1 MPGAA
6 TPARCALA
14 QERQRRRC
22 RHAAGTRRAH
32 GDPCR
37 YSDRLLVS
45 PSVLACSVRGCGL
58 PLTRHDRALVCSAG
72 HSFDI
77 ARSGYVNLL
86 QPQDRRSLVAGDS
99 RAAVDARVALEQ
111 AGVGRAIVN
120 AVVHTTAALLLP
132 ADAIVIDLGSGS
144 GEMLGGLTKARP
156 ISGIGIDLSVA
167 AIELAAR
174 RFPSLTWVVANAD
187 RRLPLQDDSV
197 NVVLSIHGRRNPSE
211 CARVLRASGVLI
223 AVLPAPDDL
232 IELRTVVQGE
242 GVERDRVDAMLAEH
256 ATHFKVVERLPIRER
271 LTLERDALLNLLRGT
286 YRGARF
292 TLSERVEAMEQM
304 DVTLSSEM
312 CVLKRS

>member
-1 MPGAA
+1 
-6 TPARCALA
+6 
-14 QERQRRRC
+14 
-22 RHAAGTRRAH
+22 
-32 GDPCR
+32 
-37 YSDRLLVS
+37 
-45 PSVLACSVRGCGL
+45 VRGCGL
-58 PLTRHDRALVCSAG
+58 PLTRRGRALVCSAG

-86 QPQDRRSLVAGDS
+86 QPQDRRSPVAGDS
-99 RAAVDARVALEQ
+99 KAAVDARAALEQ
-111 AGVGRAIVN
+111 AGVGRAILD

-144 GEMLGGLTKARP
+144 GEMLGGLTEARP

-167 AIELAAR
+167 AVELAAR

-187 RRLPLQDDSV
+187 RRLPLQDGSV

-211 CARVLRASGVLI
+211 CARVLRASGVVI
-223 AVLPAPDDL
+223 AVLPAPADL

-256 ATHFKVVERLPIRER
+256 ATTFRVVERLPIREQI
-271 LTLERDALLNLLRGT
+271 TLEREALLYLLRGT

-292 TLSERVEAMEQM
+292 KMSERVEAMERM
-304 DVTLSSEM
+304 DVTLSAEM

>member
-1 MPGAA
+1 MR
-6 TPARCALA
+6 TARASPRCQKISPRSLSEYWHESRS
-14 QERQRRRC
+14 ERRVGRCQAPRRRQGGPLP
-22 RHAAGTRRAH
+22 RSGDAADAGTPPEPA
-32 GDPCR
+32 GDPCG

-45 PSVLACSVRGCGL
+45 PSALACSVRGCGL
-58 PLTRHDRALVCSAG
+58 PLTRRDRTLFCSAG

-99 RAAVDARVALEQ
+99 KASVDARAALEQ
-111 AGVGRAIVN
+111 AGVGHAIVN
-120 AVVHTTAALLLP
+120 AVVHTTTALLLP
-132 ADAIVIDLGSGS
+132 AEAIVIDLGSGS
-144 GEMLGGLTKARP
+144 GEMLGGLAKARP

-211 CARVLRASGVLI
+211 CARLLRASGVLI

-232 IELRTVVQGE
+232 VELRTV
-242 GVERDRVDAMLAEH
+242 
-256 ATHFKVVERLPIRER
+256 
-271 LTLERDALLNLLRGT
+271 
-286 YRGARF
+286 
-292 TLSERVEAMEQM
+292 
-304 DVTLSSEM
+304 
-312 CVLKRS
+312 